1 MLGNLVV
8 RMNALGT
15 VSEAQVPPL
24 VHAQLGNSPD
34 LSPKEPP
41 EGPYM
46 GDACLIVVPNVE
58 TLVSTREI
66 LRTVWGQNF
75 RRTLEF
81 SVNLWAHRI
90 NLLGLGG

>member
-1 MLGNLVV
+1 MRLVRYQRLRSLLLFMLSWEIPQIFPQRNPPKVPIWGML
-8 RMNALGT
+8 
-15 VSEAQVPPL
+15 AQTI
-24 VHAQLGNSPD
+24 
-34 LSPKEPP
+34 
-41 EGPYM
+41 
-46 GDACLIVVPNVE
+46 IVVPNVE